1 MKIMFVVPNM
11 GYGGAERVISILSN
25 AFVEKGYEVKIL
37 IVNSNGKS
45 VYDLNSKIEVETIPS
60 ANIKNLY
67 SMYKLL
73 KSIRTIALNYKPD
86 VIMSFMND
94 TCAITA
100 LATIGTGY
108 PIIYSERNDPSN
120 TNRGMKDKLYRY
132 IVERFAK
139 GFVFQSNGAKALYS
153 KKVQGNST
161 VILNPINSKK
171 LPNYYKGKR
180 KKEIVSVGRLHSQ
193 KNQKMLIKA
202 FCCIAKEYP
211 EYNLIIYGEG
221 TLRKML
227 QSQVNDLGLKDRV
240 FLKGNIPNVLDE
252 INTASV
258 FAFSSNYEGLPNAL
272 IEAMA
277 LELPCISTD
286 CSPGGA
292 AMLIDNYKN
301 GILVPV
307 GDEEMLAD
315 GLRYLLSDYSNAMSM
330 GMEAKKVINKVNESS
345 IVSDWENYI
354 LQIIQ
359 KGTML
364 K

>member
-193 KNQKMLIKA
+193 KN
-202 FCCIAKEYP
+202 
-211 EYNLIIYGEG
+211 
-221 TLRKML
+221 
-227 QSQVNDLGLKDRV
+227 
-240 FLKGNIPNVLDE
+240 
-252 INTASV
+252 
-258 FAFSSNYEGLPNAL
+258 
-272 IEAMA
+272 
-277 LELPCISTD
+277 
-286 CSPGGA
+286 
-292 AMLIDNYKN
+292 
-301 GILVPV
+301 
-307 GDEEMLAD
+307 
-315 GLRYLLSDYSNAMSM
+315 
-330 GMEAKKVINKVNESS
+330 
-345 IVSDWENYI
+345 
-354 LQIIQ
+354 
-359 KGTML
+359 
-364 K
+364 

>member
-1 MKIMFVVPNM
+1 
-11 GYGGAERVISILSN
+11 
-25 AFVEKGYEVKIL
+25 
-37 IVNSNGKS
+37 
-45 VYDLNSKIEVETIPS
+45 
-60 ANIKNLY
+60 
-67 SMYKLL
+67 
-73 KSIRTIALNYKPD
+73 
-86 VIMSFMND
+86 
-94 TCAITA
+94 
-100 LATIGTGY
+100 
-108 PIIYSERNDPSN
+108 
-120 TNRGMKDKLYRY
+120 
-132 IVERFAK
+132 
-139 GFVFQSNGAKALYS
+139 
-153 KKVQGNST
+153 
-161 VILNPINSKK
+161 
-171 LPNYYKGKR
+171 
-180 KKEIVSVGRLHSQ
+180 
-193 KNQKMLIKA
+193 MLIKA

-277 LELPCISTD
+277 LGLPCISTD

>member
-1 MKIMFVVPNM
+1 
-11 GYGGAERVISILSN
+11 
-25 AFVEKGYEVKIL
+25 
-37 IVNSNGKS
+37 
-45 VYDLNSKIEVETIPS
+45 
-60 ANIKNLY
+60 
-67 SMYKLL
+67 
-73 KSIRTIALNYKPD
+73 
-86 VIMSFMND
+86 
-94 TCAITA
+94 
-100 LATIGTGY
+100 
-108 PIIYSERNDPSN
+108 
-120 TNRGMKDKLYRY
+120 MKDKLYRY

-277 LELPCISTD
+277 LGLPCISTD